1 MSRRTVVARAAK
13 GARADKARPK
23 RSPVLRDERRAQL
36 VTAARDVF
44 GQKGY
49 HAATVDDIT
58 RAAGVAKGTFYL
70 YFDEKREV
78 YYELVRSFLQHVK
91 DIGASVA
98 REVHTPAEFFARCEQ
113 AARELMRVFLEHHKL
128 ARLTYR
134 ESMSLDPELERL
146 LRDFYRDLAR
156 VEADNIRVGIELG
169 IFRTRRSD
177 DLRLRAH
184 RHGRARR
191 ARAPARADAA
201 RAARRRAR
209 AVVDR
214 LRGLEAA
221 LMATRKEP
229 KPADIKPA
237 EQSALAALQ
246 ETLDGERVAHVAT
259 RARLER
265 EVEALHARIAE
276 LEADLASAAARIREL
291 EASLQQA
298 RGR

>member
-1 MSRRTVVARAAK
+1 MPRRTAAAPTRVAAPKDAT
-13 GARADKARPK
+13 RPK
-23 RSPVLRDERRAQL
+23 RSAALRDERRAQL

-113 AARELMRVFLEHHKL
+113 AARELVRVFLEHHKL

-169 IFRTRRSD
+169 IFRQVEPMICAY
-177 DLRLRAH
+177 AH
-184 RHGRARR
+184 IGM
-191 ARAPARADAA
+191 
-201 RAARRRAR
+201 
-209 AVVDR
+209 V
-214 LRGLEAA
+214 
-221 LMATRKEP
+221 
-229 KPADIKPA
+229 
-237 EQSALAALQ
+237 
-246 ETLDGERVAHVAT
+246 ERVALALLH
-259 RARLER
+259 
-265 EVEALHARIAE
+265 EASPPEPRVVV
-276 LEADLASAAARIREL
+276 REL
-291 EASLQQA
+291 LSMAFEGL
-298 RGR
+298 RKR

>member
-1 MSRRTVVARAAK
+1 MSRRRPRRPRRQRARPAPSQARAQAL
-13 GARADKARPK
+13 GRCCATSAAPSSSPPRATSSA
-23 RSPVLRDERRAQL
+23 
-36 VTAARDVF
+36 
-44 GQKGY
+44 QKGY

-113 AARELMRVFLEHHKL
+113 AARELVRVFLEHHKL

-169 IFRTRRSD
+169 IFRTGRSD

-191 ARAPARADAA
+191 ARRSCTS
-201 RAARRRAR
+201 RRRPSR
-209 AVVDR
+209 A
-214 LRGLEAA
+214 
-221 LMATRKEP
+221 
-229 KPADIKPA
+229 
-237 EQSALAALQ
+237 SSC
-246 ETLDGERVAHVAT
+246 
-259 RARLER
+259 
-265 EVEALHARIAE
+265 
-276 LEADLASAAARIREL
+276 ASCCR
-291 EASLQQA
+291 SPSK
-298 RGR
+298 G